1 MSQDPQ
7 QQAVDEYLADKGLDY
22 RPGDRMPWKAW
33 ERAVYKVSWRVSAAG
48 FLLMVVGLQ
57 GGLYTQPWFMP
68 VAGVLLNAMW
78 PAIIAF
84 IPAYYRFY
92 RVHDI
97 VNPPQQRRKHV
108 CVNQCDQHRD
118 HYGVDTP

>member
-84 IPAYYRFY
+84 IPTYYRFY

-97 VNPPQQRRKHV
+97 ITRHNSAA
-108 CVNQCDQHRD
+108 N
-118 HYGVDTP
+118 TSASISATSTAITTE